1 MAGPD
6 GDPREGLSGRHLDA
20 LTRAITEPGDGRFST
35 QGLDRPRRGPVLSW
49 EFERANGEP
58 AERRE
63 RPDGRGE
70 ERRVRS
76 REAEADPELDLE
88 TYEEELPEEEERAE
102 GEEAERGEE
111 EREEERAE
119 PEGEEEREQLITVR
133 INGKDLQVPISE
145 AVAGYQRGRDYQ
157 EKTTRLANERREFEG
172 QQQVFLRGLEQFG
185 SQAKQVYDEI
195 QLRFP
200 LKNDYEEIQKLR
212 GVDDAEYRLRM
223 VEWGQRQQ
231 ALEGL
236 RRHAAEVEAARLQA
250 QIPQEQEKLLGYFPQ
265 MKDPRMRAEI
275 GAVTREYVVTEL
287 GFTPAEWDSVVDHRV
302 VRAAITAA
310 LLTKAARERRGL
322 IDKRVRNVP
331 RVFRPGTSR
340 DSGLTGQEVEERE
353 VGGAK
358 ARLERTGSVAAAVAL
373 MGARQR
379 ARARARQR

>member
-1 MAGPD
+1 
-6 GDPREGLSGRHLDA
+6 
-20 LTRAITEPGDGRFST
+20 
-35 QGLDRPRRGPVLSW
+35 
-49 EFERANGEP
+49 
-58 AERRE
+58 
-63 RPDGRGE
+63 
-70 ERRVRS
+70 
-76 REAEADPELDLE
+76 
-88 TYEEELPEEEERAE
+88 
-102 GEEAERGEE
+102 
-111 EREEERAE
+111 
-119 PEGEEEREQLITVR
+119 
-133 INGKDLQVPISE
+133 
-145 AVAGYQRGRDYQ
+145 
-157 EKTTRLANERREFEG
+157 
-172 QQQVFLRGLEQFG
+172 LEQFG